1 VIEILCYLLGLYA
14 LVPIIRVVLS
24 WFPINP
30 NGMGATVAGFIYL
43 MTDPV
48 LVPLRR
54 VMPALRIGSVG
65 LDLAPMALFF
75 LITLV
80 RSLIC

>member
-1 VIEILCYLLGLYA
+1 MIEILCYLLGLYA
-14 LVPIIRVVLS
+14 LVLIIRVVLS

>member
-1 VIEILCYLLGLYA
+1 VLEIFCYLLGLYA
-14 LVPIIRVVLS
+14 LVLIVRVVLS

-30 NGMGATVAGFIYL
+30 HGMGATVAGFIYFA
-43 MTDPV
+43 TDPL

-54 VMPALRIGSVG
+54 VMPVLSIGSVG

-80 RSLIC
+80 RSFIC

>member
-1 VIEILCYLLGLYA
+1 MA
-14 LVPIIRVVLS
+14 
-24 WFPINP
+24 
-30 NGMGATVAGFIYL
+30 ATVAGFIYL
-43 MTDPV
+43 VTDPV

-75 LITLV
+75 LITFA

>member
-1 VIEILCYLLGLYA
+1 MLEILCYLLGLYA
-14 LVPIIRVVLS
+14 LVLIVRVVLS

-43 MTDPV
+43 ATDPV

-80 RSLIC
+80 RSFIC

>member
-1 VIEILCYLLGLYA
+1 MIEILCYLLGLYA
-14 LVPIIRVVLS
+14 LVLIIRVVLS

-30 NGMGATVAGFIYL
+30 NGMGATVAGFIFL

-65 LDLAPMALFF
+65 LDLAPMTLFF

-80 RSLIC
+80 QRLIC

>member
-1 VIEILCYLLGLYA
+1 MIEILCYLLGLYA
-14 LVPIIRVVLS
+14 LVLIIRVVLS

-75 LITLV
+75 LITLA

>member
-1 VIEILCYLLGLYA
+1 MIEILCYLLGLYA
-14 LVPIIRVVLS
+14 LVLIIRVVLS

-75 LITLV
+75 LITIV

>member
-1 VIEILCYLLGLYA
+1 MTEILCVLLGLYS
-14 LVPIIRVVLS
+14 LVLIVRVVLS

-75 LITLV
+75 LITLT

>member
-1 VIEILCYLLGLYA
+1 MVEILCYLLGLYA
-14 LVPIIRVVLS
+14 LVLIVRVVLS

-43 MTDPV
+43 ATDPV

-80 RSLIC
+80 RGFIC

>member
-1 VIEILCYLLGLYA
+1 VLEILCYLLGLYA
-14 LVPIIRVVLS
+14 LVLIVRVVLS

-80 RSLIC
+80 RSFIC

>member
-1 VIEILCYLLGLYA
+1 MTEILCYLLGLYA
-14 LVPIIRVVLS
+14 LILIIRVVLS

-75 LITLV
+75 LITLT

>member
-1 VIEILCYLLGLYA
+1 MVEILCYLLGLYA
-14 LVPIIRVVLS
+14 LVLIVRVVLS

-43 MTDPV
+43 ATDPV

-80 RSLIC
+80 RSFIC

>member
-1 VIEILCYLLGLYA
+1 MIEILCYLLGLYA
-14 LVPIIRVVLS
+14 LVLIVRVVLS
-24 WFPINP
+24 WLPISP
-30 NGMGATVAGFIYL
+30 HRMAATPAGFIYL
-43 MTDPV
+43 LTDPV

-75 LITLV
+75 LITFV

>member
-1 VIEILCYLLGLYA
+1 MTEILCYLLGLYA
-14 LVPIIRVVLS
+14 LVLIIRVVLS

-75 LITLV
+75 LITLT

>member
-1 VIEILCYLLGLYA
+1 MTEILCYLLGLYA
-14 LVPIIRVVLS
+14 LILIIRVVLS

-75 LITLV
+75 LITLA

>member
-1 VIEILCYLLGLYA
+1 MLEILCYLLGLYA
-14 LVPIIRVVLS
+14 LVLIVRVVLS

-30 NGMGATVAGFIYL
+30 NGIGATVAGFIYL
-43 MTDPV
+43 VTDPV

-80 RSLIC
+80 RGFIC

>member
-1 VIEILCYLLGLYA
+1 MIEILCYLLGLYA
-14 LVPIIRVVLS
+14 LVLIIRVVLS

-30 NGMGATVAGFIYL
+30 NGMGATVAEFIYL

>member
-1 VIEILCYLLGLYA
+1 MIDILCYLLGLYA
-14 LVPIIRVVLS
+14 LVLIVRVVLS

-30 NGMGATVAGFIYL
+30 HGMGATVAGFIYL

-75 LITLV
+75 LITLA

>member
-1 VIEILCYLLGLYA
+1 MIEILCYLLGLYA
-14 LVPIIRVVLS
+14 LVLIIRVVLS

-43 MTDPV
+43 LTDPV

-75 LITLV
+75 LITLT

>member
-1 VIEILCYLLGLYA
+1 MIEILCYLLGLYA
-14 LVPIIRVVLS
+14 LVLIIRVVLS

-75 LITLV
+75 LITLT

>member
-1 VIEILCYLLGLYA
+1 MLEILCYLLGLYA
-14 LVPIIRVVLS
+14 LVLIVRVVLS

-43 MTDPV
+43 VTDPV

-80 RSLIC
+80 RSFIC

>member
-1 VIEILCYLLGLYA
+1 MIQFLCLLLWLYA
-14 LVPIIRVVLS
+14 MVLIIRVVLS
-24 WFPINP
+24 WFPVNP
-30 NGMGATVAGFIYL
+30 NGVGAPVRGFIYL
-43 MTDPV
+43 ITDPV

-65 LDLAPMALFF
+65 LDLAPMTLFF

-80 RSLIC
+80 QRLIC

>member
-1 VIEILCYLLGLYA
+1 MLEILCYLLGLYA
-14 LVPIIRVVLS
+14 LVLIVRVVLS

-43 MTDPV
+43 LTDPV

-80 RSLIC
+80 RSFIC

>member
-1 VIEILCYLLGLYA
+1 VLEILCYLLGLYA
-14 LVPIIRVVLS
+14 LVLIVRVVLS

-43 MTDPV
+43 LTDPV

-80 RSLIC
+80 RSFIC